1 MPQGGRQGTHLPAD
15 GGIGDAR
22 RLPVRHVPATGGDV
36 DVRGRIGVEECTEV
50 GGARPLPPGRR
61 AGHLDMLT
69 QIVAEHGIDGQA
81 SRLLTPVAG
90 VLVFALDEPRG
101 ETTARLARADEHKSD
116 LQSLMR
122 NQYDDC
128 SLTTQNIIRTTYKT

>member
-1 MPQGGRQGTHLPAD
+1 MIRRPPRSTRTDTLFPYTTLFRS
-15 GGIGDAR
+15 DAR

-69 QIVAEHGIDGQA
+69 QIVAEHGPDGQS
-81 SRLLTPVAG
+81 SRLLTLVAG

-101 ETTARLARADEHKSD
+101 ETTARLARICREIGRAHV
-116 LQSLMR
+116 
-122 NQYDDC
+122 
-128 SLTTQNIIRTTYKT
+128 